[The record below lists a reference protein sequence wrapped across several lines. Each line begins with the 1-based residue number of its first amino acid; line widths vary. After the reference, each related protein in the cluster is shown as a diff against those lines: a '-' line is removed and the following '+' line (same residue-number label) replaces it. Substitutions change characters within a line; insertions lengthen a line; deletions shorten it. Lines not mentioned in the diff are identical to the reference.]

1 MKPEPLQRS
10 DEILQRA
17 LELHPENRR
26 AFLDQAC
33 AGDEALRQKV
43 ESLLAAAQQLD
54 RFMQERMSRVAGEL
68 MMDGPMTA
76 AAGQIIGHYK
86 IVELLDK
93 GGMGEVYLATDTRS
107 GREVALK
114 LLPDSSISDEQRVR
128 RFQQEARSILA
139 LNHPNIVTI
148 YEIGQTDS
156 AHYIVTERVTGETLR
171 RRLSHAPLEIPE
183 ALAIAIEVAKAL
195 EATHAAGIVHR
206 DIKPENIMLRPD
218 GYVKVLDFGVAKLT
232 ERAAPKVRKFS
243 TISTLRESSCSP
255 NHTTPGRMSASHSG
269 QYARLIMSSEVG
281 AIDLNRPRW
290 SGTARS
296 VGGSGEPP

>member
-114 LLPDSSISDEQRVR
+114 LLPDSSIS
-128 RFQQEARSILA
+128 
-139 LNHPNIVTI
+139 
-148 YEIGQTDS
+148 EIGQTDA
-156 AHYIVTERVTGETLR
+156 AHYIVTERITGETLR
-171 RRLSHAPLEIPE
+171 QRLAGTPLEIPE

-195 EATHAAGIVHR
+195 EATHAAWIMHR

-218 GYVKVLDFGVAKLT
+218 GYVKVLDFGIAKLT
-232 ERAAPKVRKFS
+232 ERQPA
-243 TISTLRESSCSP
+243 
-255 NHTTPGRMSASHSG
+255 M
-269 QYARLIMSSEVG
+269 
-281 AIDLNRPRW
+281 
-290 SGTARS
+290 
-296 VGGSGEPP
+296 